1 MKKPTYPIADIRL
14 ESSRTLPK
22 REIRR
27 EIYTVTIAPG
37 TLADEIEQADRA
49 TFAWWDI
56 AGRLF
61 IPQEAVIAYRDTL
74 RAIPQVF
81 GECGI
86 DWVALDIIRA
96 KVDRPDEREHHHTV
110 SVTIGVDAPREI

>member
-1 MKKPTYPIADIRL
+1 MEKPTCPFANVSL
-14 ESSRTLPK
+14 ESSRTLSGGQIQRK
-22 REIRR
+22 
-27 EIYTVTIAPG
+27 IYTVTIAPG

-61 IPQEAVIAYRDTL
+61 IPHEAVIAYRDTL
-74 RAIPQVF
+74 RAISQTF

-86 DWVALDIIRA
+86 DWVALDVISA
-96 KVDRPDEREHHHTV
+96 KVDHPDDWEHHFT
-110 SVTIGVDAPREI
+110 VTITVGVDALCEI

>member
-1 MKKPTYPIADIRL
+1 MKKPTYPIADVRL
-14 ESSRTLPK
+14 ESSRTLPE

-27 EIYTVTIAPG
+27 EIYTVTLAPG

-49 TFAWWDI
+49 AFAWWDI

-61 IPQEAVIAYRDTL
+61 LPQKAAIAYRDTL
-74 RAIPQVF
+74 RAISQTF

-96 KVDRPDEREHHHTV
+96 KVDHPDDWEHHFTV
-110 SVTIGVDAPREI
+110 SVTVGVDILREI